1 MEHAPP
7 QPGRGAFPNLMLVSL
22 ASRHA
27 RVGFT
32 LEPAKILVVDD
43 EKSILMLLKE
53 ALTQWGYQVTTASS
67 AVEGLELLKNG
78 LFDALISDVRMPDMT
93 GLDLLREIRK
103 QDESIE
109 VVMMT
114 GYPTIASA
122 VQALKEGAYDY
133 LSKPLILDELRH
145 LMARMMERRFLR
157 GEVHTLRARLGEELA
172 VSEMIGSSAAMQRV
186 KEIIGKVA
194 VTDSPVL
201 IEGESGTGKELVA
214 AAIHRLSSR
223 AKRSFIP
230 VNCSAI
236 PQDLLESEFFG
247 HVRGAFSGAVA
258 DALGLFRGADEGTIF
273 LDEIAELSPALQVKL
288 LRVLQEMQVRP
299 VGSTKAFPV
308 DVRVIAAT
316 NRDLERAMTEG
327 SFRQDLFYRLNVV
340 RVTLPPLRE
349 RREDIPSLINHFL
362 RRFNKR
368 FHRDVRGV
376 APEAL
381 AALTAYTFPGNVRE
395 LENLIERA
403 FAMGAREQITLGD
416 LPSLSKSPMTS
427 TPVTSP
433 ESVPALADVERELIL
448 KALAVFKDDKEA
460 AARAL
465 GISRRTIYR
474 RLKEY
479 GVL

>member
-1 MEHAPP
+1 MD
-7 QPGRGAFPNLMLVSL
+7 
-22 ASRHA
+22 
-27 RVGFT
+27 
-32 LEPAKILVVDD
+32 PAKILVVDD
-43 EKSILMLLKE
+43 ERSILVLLKE
-53 ALTQWGYQVTTASS
+53 ALSQWGYQVTTVAS
-67 AVEGLELLKNG
+67 ATEALGILKSE
-78 LFDALISDVRMPDMT
+78 LFDALITDIRMPDMS
-93 GLDLLREIRK
+93 GLELLREVKK

-145 LMARMMERRFLR
+145 LMSRMMERKFLR
-157 GEVHTLRARLGEELA
+157 GEIHTLRARLGEELT
-172 VSEMIGSSAAMQRV
+172 VNELIGTSMPMERV

-223 AKRSFIP
+223 AKRPFIP

-340 RVTLPPLRE
+340 RVTLPALRE

-403 FAMGAREQITLGD
+403 FAMGAREQIALTD
-416 LPSLSKSPMTS
+416 LPSLSKTPMAS

>member
-1 MEHAPP
+1 M
-7 QPGRGAFPNLMLVSL
+7 
-22 ASRHA
+22 
-27 RVGFT
+27 
-32 LEPAKILVVDD
+32 EPAKILVVDD
-43 EKSILMLLKE
+43 ERSILVLLKE
-53 ALTQWGYQVTTASS
+53 ALSQWGYHVTTAAS
-67 AVEGLELLKNG
+67 ATEALGVLKSE
-78 LFDALISDVRMPDMT
+78 LFDALITDIRMPDMS
-93 GLDLLREIRK
+93 GLELLREVKK

-145 LMARMMERRFLR
+145 LMSRMMERKFLR
-157 GEVHTLRARLGEELA
+157 GEIHTLRARLGEELT
-172 VSEMIGSSAAMQRV
+172 VNELIGNAPPMERV

-223 AKRSFIP
+223 AKRPFIP

-340 RVTLPPLRE
+340 RITLPPLRD
-349 RREDIPSLINHFL
+349 RRDDISALVTHFL
-362 RRFNKR
+362 RRFSRR
-368 FHRDVRGV
+368 FHREVRGI
-376 APEAL
+376 APDAL
-381 AALTAYTFPGNVRE
+381 AALSAYSFPGNVRE

-403 FAMGAREQITLGD
+403 YAMGSRELISVAD
-416 LPSLSKSPMTS
+416 LPSLGR
-427 TPVTSP
+427 TPVVSPAAATSGGP
-433 ESVPALADVERELIL
+433 QTVPTLADVERELIL
-448 KALAVFKDDKEA
+448 KALAVFQDDKEA

>member
-1 MEHAPP
+1 
-7 QPGRGAFPNLMLVSL
+7 VD
-22 ASRHA
+22 
-27 RVGFT
+27 
-32 LEPAKILVVDD
+32 PAKVLVVDD
-43 EKSILMLLKE
+43 ERSILLLLKE
-53 ALTQWGYQVTTASS
+53 ALSQWGYQVTVASS
-67 AVEGLELLKNG
+67 AAEALGLLKSE
-78 LFDALISDVRMPDMT
+78 LFDALITDIRMPDMS
-93 GLDLLREIRK
+93 GLELLREVKK

-145 LMARMMERRFLR
+145 LMSRMMERKFLR
-157 GEVHTLRARLGEELA
+157 GEVSTLRARLGEELT
-172 VSEMIGSSAAMQRV
+172 VNELIGTSVPMERV

-223 AKRSFIP
+223 AKRPFIP

-299 VGSTKAFPV
+299 VGSTKAYPV

-340 RVTLPPLRE
+340 RIMLPPLRE
-349 RREDIPSLINHFL
+349 RRDDIQALVSHFL
-362 RRFNKR
+362 RRFNRR
-368 FHRDVRGV
+368 FHRDVRGI
-376 APEAL
+376 AADAL

-403 FAMGAREQITLGD
+403 YAMGAREQIQLND
-416 LPSLSKSPMTS
+416 LPTLSKASAAAP
-427 TPVTSP
+427 PVTSP
-433 ESVPALADVERELIL
+433 DTVPALGDVERELIL

-460 AARAL
+460 AAKAL

>member
-1 MEHAPP
+1 M
-7 QPGRGAFPNLMLVSL
+7 
-22 ASRHA
+22 
-27 RVGFT
+27 
-32 LEPAKILVVDD
+32 D
-43 EKSILMLLKE
+43 
-53 ALTQWGYQVTTASS
+53 
-67 AVEGLELLKNG
+67 
-78 LFDALISDVRMPDMT
+78 
-93 GLDLLREIRK
+93 
-103 QDESIE
+103 
-109 VVMMT
+109 
-114 GYPTIASA
+114 
-122 VQALKEGAYDY
+122 
-133 LSKPLILDELRH
+133 
-145 LMARMMERRFLR
+145 
-157 GEVHTLRARLGEELA
+157 
-172 VSEMIGSSAAMQRV
+172 RV

-223 AKRSFIP
+223 AKRPFIP

-299 VGSTKAFPV
+299 VGSTKAYPV

-340 RVTLPPLRE
+340 RIMLPPLRE
-349 RREDIPSLINHFL
+349 RRDDITALVSHFL
-362 RRFNKR
+362 RRFNRR
-368 FHRDVRGV
+368 FHRDLRGI
-376 APEAL
+376 APDAL

-403 FAMGAREQITLGD
+403 YAMGAREQIQITD
-416 LPSLSKSPMTS
+416 LPTLSKAAAA
-427 TPVTSP
+427 TPQVTSP
-433 ESVPALADVERELIL
+433 DTVPALGDVERELIL

-460 AARAL
+460 AAKAL